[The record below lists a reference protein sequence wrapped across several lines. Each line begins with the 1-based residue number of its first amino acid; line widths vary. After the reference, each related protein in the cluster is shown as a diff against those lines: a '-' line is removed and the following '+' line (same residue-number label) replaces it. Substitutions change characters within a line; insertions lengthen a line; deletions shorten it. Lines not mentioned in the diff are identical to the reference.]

1 MLETIRMIVLVAA
14 IWGGYFLIGK
24 HTALSGVKK
33 HATALFLGLLVAGMF
48 IGATQADQ
56 ERKDKELK
64 VRTANES
71 AAKEHADKAAAA
83 AADEEKKKALVAL
96 ENLNADIHIACERAV
111 KNKLVSPKSADFS
124 WLKERFGTNKNGQWV
139 LQNEVGV
146 KNAFGTEVRHSFIC
160 TAESIGGQVV
170 VKSLV
175 FAK

>member
-1 MLETIRMIVLVAA
+1 MLETIRMIVLIAA

-24 HTALSGVKK
+24 YTALAGAKK

-48 IGATQADQ
+48 IGATQTDQ
-56 ERKDKELK
+56 ERQGKELK
-64 VRTANES
+64 MRTIKEA
-71 AAKEHADKAAAA
+71 AAKESADRAAATA
-83 AADEEKKKALVAL
+83 AEEERKSAQMAL

-111 KNKLVSPKSADFS
+111 KDRLVSPKSADFS

-139 LQNEVGV
+139 LQNEVDV
-146 KNAFGTEVRHSFIC
+146 KNAFGTEVRHAFTC
-160 TAESIGGQVV
+160 TAESVGGRVV